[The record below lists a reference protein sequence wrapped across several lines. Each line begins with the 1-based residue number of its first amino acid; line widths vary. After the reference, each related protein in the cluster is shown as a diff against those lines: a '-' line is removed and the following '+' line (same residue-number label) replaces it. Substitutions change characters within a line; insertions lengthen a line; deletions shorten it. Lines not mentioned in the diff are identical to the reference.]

1 MKIYLF
7 IIVFLISNFTSA
19 QMRVWEDKNGLQI
32 KGEFVREIF
41 GSIEIRR
48 PNGFLHNIAIEDLS
62 EEDESYVRTLIPPDV
77 SIDVKTS
84 KKAKERNERFI
95 WAHNDIN
102 IVSAETIIRKK
113 SKSPYRGTL
122 KAEVYLI
129 GKEVVTDR
137 YTLVDK
143 TSSRIKFTD
152 QNKGRVIVN
161 SSGTFRVYEEYNNLE
176 IRGWKYEGY
185 LVVITDP
192 IGNILTFKSDLNFLT
207 DLNIPNIRKF
217 HVGIFFDDNCVK
229 KSIPR
234 PRPHETHVHF

>member
-7 IIVFLISNFTSA
+7 IIIFLISNFTSA

-129 GKEVVTDR
+129 ERRLLQIVILLLIR
-137 YTLVDK
+137 LVRELNLL
-143 TSSRIKFTD
+143 TRIKA
-152 QNKGRVIVN
+152 R
-161 SSGTFRVYEEYNNLE
+161 L
-176 IRGWKYEGY
+176 
-185 LVVITDP
+185 L
-192 IGNILTFKSDLNFLT
+192 
-207 DLNIPNIRKF
+207 
-217 HVGIFFDDNCVK
+217 
-229 KSIPR
+229 
-234 PRPHETHVHF
+234 